1 MTVDPDTGELTED
14 EERRVRPFAD
24 WMAEQRNG
32 ALHNDLSQGLN
43 DLVDAVNCVGKGGT
57 LTLVVKVQPASKH
70 GEGSVLVADDVKV
83 KLPQERGEAL
93 YFVDADANL
102 TRQNPAQP
110 SLPLREVPRP
120 QSTAD
125 TGVPMFAG
133 TPPEGVGR

>member
-1 MTVDPDTGELTED
+1 MTVDAETGEITE
-14 EERRVRPFAD
+14 EEDRQIRPFAD

-32 ALHNDLSQGLN
+32 ALHNDLSQSLN

-57 LTLVVKVQPASKH
+57 LTLTVRVNPASKH
-70 GEGSVLVADDVKV
+70 GEGSVLVSDDVKV

-93 YFVDADANL
+93 YFVDSDANL

-120 QSTAD
+120 QSTTEPKDLASD
-125 TGVPMFAG
+125 A
-133 TPPEGVGR
+133 

>member
-1 MTVDPDTGELTED
+1 MTVDTTTGEITD
-14 EERRVRPFAD
+14 DTARRIRPFAD

-32 ALHNDLSQGLN
+32 ALHTELSQGLN
-43 DLVDAVNCVGKGGT
+43 DLVDAVNGVGRSGT

-102 TRQNPAQP
+102 SRQNPAQP
-110 SLPLREVPRP
+110 SLPLREVPR
-120 QSTAD
+120 TA
-125 TGVPMFAG
+125 
-133 TPPEGVGR
+133 PELKDVTDAQ